1 MAENAH
7 DLETVHA
14 SQEMEADESHI
25 EAMKERVKQMELEA
39 QKLREMQASAES
51 QMADAQ
57 LEEGKEAIDSRS
69 VFIGNVDY
77 GATPEEIQAHFQSC
91 GTINRVTILCDK
103 WSGHP
108 KGYAYVEFAD
118 PSLVGNALFLNDSLF
133 RGRLIKVTA
142 KRTNVPTFMR
152 GGMRGGGRGRG
163 FGGAFNPY
171 GAPSFRGGRGGFR
184 GGRGM
189 GAYRGRRG
197 YHAPY

>member
-1 MAENAH
+1 MAENEPNMEA
-7 DLETVHA
+7 VHA
-14 SQEMEADESHI
+14 GHEVEADESHI

-57 LEEGKEAIDSRS
+57 LEENKEAIDQRS

-103 WSGHP
+103 FTGHP

-142 KRTNVPTFMR
+142 KRTNVPGFMR

-163 FGGAFNPY
+163 FGGAYY
-171 GAPSFRGGRGGFR
+171 GAPGFRGGRGGFR

-189 GAYRGRRG
+189 GPYRGRRG
-197 YHAPY
+197 FYSPY